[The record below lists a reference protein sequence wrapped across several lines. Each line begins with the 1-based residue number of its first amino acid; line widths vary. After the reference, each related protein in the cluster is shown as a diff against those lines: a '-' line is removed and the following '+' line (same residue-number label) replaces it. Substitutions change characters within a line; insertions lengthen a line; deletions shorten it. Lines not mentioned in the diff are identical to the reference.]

1 MYANLSRIH
10 NSLQGAADPAISWA
24 NSYEVQCAVWSSSL
38 QKEVLLDLVEFPV

>member
-10 NSLQGAADPAISWA
+10 NSLQGAADPA
-24 NSYEVQCAVWSSSL
+24 NSYEVQCAVWSNSL